1 MGGHYDDDDDPYFK
15 PSAGT
20 YKDFQAELADRVTAL
35 ELEVKIL
42 KEALANVQSQVS
54 INSAYNNAYV
64 NPVPFGA
71 LG

>member
-15 PSAGT
+15 PSAST

-42 KEALANVQSQVS
+42 KEALDNVSRQVS
-54 INSAYNNAYV
+54 INSAYTNRHV
-64 NPVPFGA
+64 
-71 LG
+71 LLR